1 MTERWTLADPA
12 LKATVTKRSGPGNLL
27 TLLTA
32 RDVERLTVRE
42 LKAKL
47 AEAEERLDRA
57 TMVLIAHV
65 YGGK

>member
-1 MTERWTLADPA
+1 MELDID
-12 LKATVTKRSGPGNLL
+12 LL

-57 TMVLIAHV
+57 TMMLIAHV